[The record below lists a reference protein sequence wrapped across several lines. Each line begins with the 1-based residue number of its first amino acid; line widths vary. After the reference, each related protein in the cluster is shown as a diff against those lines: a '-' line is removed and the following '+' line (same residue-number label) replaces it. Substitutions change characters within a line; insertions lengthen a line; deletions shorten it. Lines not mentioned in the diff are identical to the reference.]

1 MNEIT
6 NIHTEPVDE
15 AWIADWAAEGIAALE
30 RSLASHAAFEL
41 YLRERGLESSDGD
54 GAPDA

>member
-6 NIHTEPVDE
+6 NTQIAPVDE

-30 RSLASHAAFEL
+30 RSLANHAAFEQ

>member
-6 NIHTEPVDE
+6 NTQIAPVDE

-30 RSLASHAAFEL
+30 RSLANHAAFEQ
-41 YLRERGLESSDGD
+41 YLHDRGLESSDGD

>member
-6 NIHTEPVDE
+6 NIHIAPVDE

-30 RSLASHAAFEL
+30 RSLANHAAFEQ
-41 YLRERGLESSDGD
+41 YLLERDLESSDGD

>member
-1 MNEIT
+1 MNEYT
-6 NIHTEPVDE
+6 NTHVAPVDE

-30 RSLASHAAFEL
+30 RSLARHAAFEQ